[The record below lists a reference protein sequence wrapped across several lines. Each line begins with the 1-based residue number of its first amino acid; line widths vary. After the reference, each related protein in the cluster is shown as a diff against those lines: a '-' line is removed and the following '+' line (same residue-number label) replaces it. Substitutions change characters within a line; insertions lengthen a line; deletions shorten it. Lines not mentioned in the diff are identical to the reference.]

1 MDALIVLLILFQL
14 KMLLACKVVL
24 SMIMDQLSQVQVLAI
39 NASKSVLK
47 VIKLIKIII
56 YIGEFENNLVGS
68 GDY

>member
-1 MDALIVLLILFQL
+1 
-14 KMLLACKVVL
+14 
-24 SMIMDQLSQVQVLAI
+24 MIMDQLSQVQVLAI